1 MSSDPQNRRF
11 DRGYAYATVF
21 LSSFCV
27 MVVELV
33 AGRII
38 SRHLG
43 SSIYTWTSVIG
54 VILGGLALGNFI
66 GGWIADRFPAR
77 RSLSWLFLLSSITSV
92 VIIVSNNLVG
102 EASWLWELAWPLRV
116 ATHVALV
123 FFVPAAL
130 LGTIGPVVAK
140 HALELGSAP
149 GKTIGNV
156 YAWGVLGS
164 IAGTFATGFWLVSV
178 LGTSAIIWSVAAIL
192 ALVGLCYTPRSIRSW
207 GWSGA
212 VGCAAFLA
220 LSPVGWARD
229 VGERLDL
236 RESVSDEVLYVDESR
251 YAHIEVRRISEQPDV
266 RGLYIDKLLH
276 SQWTVG
282 DLHQLHYGYLK
293 IFSALTEQRF
303 DLQQPLRNVTIGGGG
318 YVFPRYLNMRWPSAI
333 SDVVEID
340 EAVTTAAQQAFGLEM
355 SERIAVHHVDGRVFV
370 NSMARR
376 AQRDER
382 FTPYDVVYL
391 DAVDDFSVP
400 SQLTTVEFF
409 SKVDSIL
416 DHDGLLLVNFID
428 VIESGRLAGA
438 LMNTLEKIFPHVS
451 LFTSVDVER
460 ASGEWRVTFVA
471 AASHQPIAAPTN
483 PSIPFAETVREIPR
497 DDADRYRHQESTAL
511 LSDGF
516 APVEQLLA
524 PVVRAAAQERG
535 AAESLRRALEL
546 ERQGDRAGY
555 ARYCREALRLDPYM
569 PEAHYNLGLALYRE
583 GLASDAE
590 HHWKRAI
597 STRPSYV
604 EAHFNLGALYYA
616 AADYPRAE
624 QHFGAAIRLSPA
636 LSEAHIALGVV
647 KEATGRLAEAR
658 GHYNEAVR
666 LVPESKE
673 NQAHLLR
680 VSQQVTTQAR
690 LN

>member
-1 MSSDPQNRRF
+1 
-11 DRGYAYATVF
+11 
-21 LSSFCV
+21 

-66 GGWIADRFPAR
+66 GGWIADRYPAR

-123 FFVPAAL
+123 FFLPAAL
-130 LGTIGPVVAK
+130 LGTIGPIVAK
-140 HALELGSAP
+140 HALGLGSAP
-149 GKTIGNV
+149 GRTIGNV

-164 IAGTFATGFWLVSV
+164 IAGTFTTGFWLVSV

-212 VGCAAFLA
+212 VGCAAFFA

-236 RESVSDEVLYVDESR
+236 RERVSAELIYVDESR
-251 YAHIEVRRISEQPDV
+251 YAHIEVRRLSEQPDI

-282 DLHQLHYGYLK
+282 DLNQLHYGYLK

-303 DLQQPLRNVTIGGGG
+303 GLQQPLRNLTIGGGG
-318 YVFPRYLNMRWPSAI
+318 YVFPRYLNMRWPNAI

-340 EAVTTAAQQAFGLEM
+340 EAVTTAALEAFGLEP
-355 SERIAVHHVDGRVFV
+355 SERMTMHHVDGRVFV

-376 AQRDER
+376 ALQDER
-382 FTPYDVVYL
+382 FNPYDVLYL
-391 DAVDDFSVP
+391 DALDDFSVP

-409 SKVDSIL
+409 TKVDSIL
-416 DHDGLLLVNFID
+416 EEDGLLLMNFID
-428 VIESGRLAGA
+428 VIESGRLAGS
-438 LMNTLEKIFPHVS
+438 LLNTLEQIFPHVS
-451 LFTSVDVER
+451 LFTSVNVER

-471 AASHQPIAAPTN
+471 AASRQPIEAPTN
-483 PSIPFAETVREIPR
+483 SSIPFSEMVREISA
-497 DDADRYRHQESTAL
+497 DDADRYRHQESAQL
-511 LSDGF
+511 LSDHF
-516 APVEQLLA
+516 APVKQLLA

-535 AAESLRRALEL
+535 AAEALRRALEL
-546 ERQGDRAGY
+546 ERQGDHAGY
-555 ARYCREALRLDPYM
+555 AQYCREALRLDPYM
-569 PEAHYNLGLALYRE
+569 PEAHYNLGLALHRE
-583 GLASDAE
+583 GLLSDAE
-590 HHWKRAI
+590 HHWNRAI
-597 STRPSYV
+597 STRPTYA
-604 EAHFNLGALYYA
+604 EAHFNLGALHYS
-616 AADYPRAE
+616 AADFVRAE
-624 QHFGAAIRLSPA
+624 HHFGTAIRLSPT

-647 KEATGRLAEAR
+647 KEAAGRLAEAR
-658 GHYNEAVR
+658 AHYTEAVR
-666 LVPESKE
+666 LAPESKE
-673 NQAHLLR
+673 NRAHLRR
-680 VSQQVTTQAR
+680 VTQQVTTQAR